1 MKEKIILRKCSEELT
16 KVLKT
21 PALSCVEY
29 YVIPWLKQFFVVG
42 ELYEETIRCFA
53 DVEKIIDVSSY
64 EAPVGIK
71 RIQTIAEERGWI
83 MHEFQDYRDVAL
95 KDSTLCLLQVTP
107 EFFDG
112 THVPWRSDHYVRLVA
127 KTLSCYFVINE
138 YPAEARKIEKD
149 ETTTYFKDK
158 ALIFSLRKGKEKFEA
173 RPYIVGRERCN
184 EDCALKKLRDS
195 LLLYRVLL
203 RRLSDILCSRGISS
217 DELKKYQDQINSI
230 FMGVALTLH
239 KTQDNDIFVEEVQKS
254 IRLKE
259 EQTFKILEEKYQ
271 WTLKNG

>member
-1 MKEKIILRKCSEELT
+1 MKEKIIIRKCSEELT

-42 ELYEETIRCFA
+42 ELYEETIRRFA
-53 DVEKIIDVSSY
+53 DVEQIIDVSSY
-64 EAPVGIK
+64 ENPIGIK
-71 RIQTIAEERGWI
+71 RVQTIAEERGWI
-83 MHEFQDYRDVAL
+83 THEFQDYRDVTL
-95 KDSTLCLLQVTP
+95 NNSMLCLLQVTP
-107 EFFDG
+107 EFFNS
-112 THVPWRSDHYVRLVA
+112 TQIPWRADHYVRLVDQ
-127 KTLSCYFVINE
+127 TPSCYFVINE
-138 YPAEARKIEKD
+138 YPAEARKIEKN
-149 ETTTYFKDK
+149 EATTYFKDK

-184 EDCALKKLRDS
+184 EDCALKKLRDA
-195 LLLYRVLL
+195 LLLYKVLL
-203 RRLSDILCSRGISS
+203 RRLSDILNSRGIQS
-217 DELKKYQDQINSI
+217 DELIKYQDRINSI

-259 EQTFKILEEKYQ
+259 EQIFKILEEKYQ